1 MDFRFSPEDDAF
13 RAELRAFLDEHW
25 PPEYRGGNCFGPGY
39 SEDVPER
46 EAAFRRKLGE
56 RGWIAIN
63 LPREYGGGGATIIQR
78 MIFADEMSYYGAP
91 YSNTATGYV
100 APTLIAHGTEEQKQ
114 TFLPPITQ
122 GLIDFALGYTEPNAG
137 SDLAGVRTR
146 AVEDG
151 GEFLISGQK
160 VYTTMAH
167 KAQYLW
173 CLARTDPKAARHKG
187 LTIFIVDLRA
197 PGVTVRPLWTI
208 DDGRTNEV
216 FLDEVRVPRS
226 RVVGEVN
233 RGWYTVSVALDHERF
248 SGFPLGGHRYQLDQL
263 VRLVKTESYGG
274 RPLREIPWVRSG
286 IGEIAAGLQAAQAIQ
301 YRCAWI
307 GVTGGV
313 PNSEAAMLK
322 ILASELMQAIG
333 QFAGRVAGLYGTLAP
348 GSPWAPLGG
357 RLVRAVHGSL
367 LARFA
372 GGSNEIQRNIIA
384 GRGLGLPR
392 DGMG

>member
-1 MDFRFSPEDDAF
+1 MDFRFAPEDDAF
-13 RAELRAFLDEHW
+13 RAELRAFLEQHW
-25 PPEYRGGNCFGPGY
+25 PAEYRGGNEYGPGY
-39 SEDVPER
+39 SSDVPAR
-46 EAAFRRKLGE
+46 EAEFRRKLGE

-63 LPREYGGGGATIIQR
+63 LPKEYGGGGATILQR
-78 MIFADEMSYYGAP
+78 LIFADEMSYYGAP

-100 APTLIAHGTEEQKQ
+100 APTLIKHGSDEQKQ
-114 TFLPPITQ
+114 TFLPAITQ
-122 GLIDFALGYTEPNAG
+122 GAIDFALGYTEPNAG
-137 SDLAGVRTR
+137 SDLAGVSTR

-151 GEFLISGQK
+151 EGFLLSGQK

-173 CLARTDPKAARHKG
+173 CIARTDPKAARHKG
-187 LTIFIVDLRA
+187 LTIFIVDLKA
-197 PGVTVRPLWTI
+197 PGVDVRPLWTI

-233 RGWYTVSVALDHERF
+233 RGWYVVSVALDHERF
-248 SGFPLGGHRYQLDQL
+248 NGFPLGNQRFILDQL
-263 VRLVKTESYGG
+263 VSLVKTESWGG
-274 RPLREIPWVRSG
+274 RPLREIPWVRAG
-286 IGEIAAGLQAAQAIQ
+286 IGEASARLQAAQAIQ

-307 GVTGGV
+307 SLKGGV
-313 PNSEAAMLK
+313 PNTKAAMMK
-322 ILASELMQAIG
+322 ILASELK
-333 QFAGRVAGLYGTLAP
+333 QFTSHFASRVAGLYGTLAP

-357 RLVRAVHGSL
+357 RLVRSVRGSML
-367 LARFA
+367 SRFA

-392 DGMG
+392 DGLG